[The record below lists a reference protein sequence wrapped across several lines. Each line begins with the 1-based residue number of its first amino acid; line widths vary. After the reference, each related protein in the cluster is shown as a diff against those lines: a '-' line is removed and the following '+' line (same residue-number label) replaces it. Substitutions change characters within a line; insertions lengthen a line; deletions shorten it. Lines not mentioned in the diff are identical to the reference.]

1 MEDETQG
8 TDVAGAAGQIEALLR
23 GKGGGEAAADA
34 GGDDAAGDD
43 RPTDVRDLR
52 DDAGQDDTGGG
63 EDGEAGDGDSEGDDA
78 GQDDGA
84 DGDAATA
91 ADDEVDYEHGGKR
104 YRVPKALAEGLLR
117 QQDYSRKTEALARE
131 RELHAAAT
139 RRFEFERKAHAEL
152 APMEFQ
158 AQNLRQQID
167 RLSGDTPD
175 PLVDPMGYLSRDK
188 QIRDLRTAL
197 DQIQTSVTERRT
209 ALQREQ
215 TTAEAD
221 LQREFLATLARDI
234 PNWGHQANVEITK
247 VLIAE
252 GMTPQQVS
260 ELRDPTIIKMAHKIA
275 RLSKLESARTGIAA
289 KKVAANAAPVVKPSA
304 SVNKA
309 GSSRALIDKAKS
321 KAARSGDMRDAAA
334 AILATMRGRR
344 R

>member
-1 MEDETQG
+1 MEDEDQG

-23 GKGGGEAAADA
+23 GGKGDEAANDDAGAADA
-34 GGDDAAGDD
+34 ANDGGDDD
-43 RPTDVRDLR
+43 RPPTDVRD
-52 DDAGQDDTGGG
+52 DDGAADAGEGD
-63 EDGEAGDGDSEGDDA
+63 AGDGEGDD
-78 GQDDGA
+78 QQQGA
-84 DGDAATA
+84 LAE
-91 ADDEVDYEHGGKR
+91 DEVELEHAGRR
-104 YRVPKALAEGLLR
+104 YRVPKDLADSVLR
-117 QQDYSRKTEALARE
+117 QQDYSRKTETLARE
-131 RELHAAAT
+131 RELHAANVK
-139 RRFEFERKAHAEL
+139 RLEFERKAHAEL

-175 PLVDPMGYLSRDK
+175 PTVDPMGYLSRDK

-247 VLIAE
+247 VLIGE
-252 GMTPQQVS
+252 GFTPQQIA
-260 ELRDPTIIKMAHKIA
+260 ELRDPTIVKMAHKIA
-275 RLSKLESARTGIAA
+275 RLSKLEKARDGIAA

-304 SVNKA
+304 SVNQA
-309 GSSRALIDKAKS
+309 GASRTNIEKAK
-321 KAARSGDMRDAAA
+321 ARVRATGDVRDASS
-334 AILATMRGRR
+334 AILALMRGKRR
-344 R
+344 